1 MLRQLLPAHAAADV
15 LRQLQNRHT
24 LAKRAAERVE
34 HPHLVPLGIALLR
47 HNPGQIVGAGQAA
60 GKHHRDDAVKAHSKN
75 LVELGAEILHP
86 GQGRLGQF
94 AVMQPLV
101 NILAADVHTVQILSV
116 LAQNPQ
122 EHKKDIVCLDLRP
135 AQVSAGI
142 RQQGDFLRGH
152 SVLFRLSLCPL
163 VSRGRC
169 LQKCNRMIM
178 THFS

>member
-1 MLRQLLPAHAAADV
+1 MSAAAVVVLGLLLP
-15 LRQLQNRHT
+15 LWY
-24 LAKRAAERVE
+24 LAQRAAEGIE
-34 HPHLVPLGIALLR
+34 HPHLAPLGVAFLR

-60 GKHHRDDAVKAHSKN
+60 GKHHRDHAVKSQFKDFM
-75 LVELGAEILHP
+75 ELGAEILYP

-122 EHKKDIVCLDLRP
+122 GHKKDIVCLDLRP

-142 RQQGDFLRGH
+142 RQQGDFLGGH

-169 LQKCNRMIM
+169 LQKCNGMIM